1 MRHIACVLIVHSNN
15 LFPKKKNVNKPRAA
29 FRKLNSLL
37 LNNNSF
43 MLSLSDFFNGDNFH
57 LVDIMDVIGTS
68 IGIIDLIWMPFERR
82 FYFLKNVEQLLEEL
96 HVNLERLNA
105 RENDIRM
112 EINRGI
118 MNLRKKSKSEVQL
131 WFKLVEK
138 LEKEVSG
145 MQHDIGEKG
154 RYMKGCYPN
163 CYSRYKLGKFS
174 ARKIKEVNELHGKG
188 AFPNGLFADLL
199 PDSGNIMPTTVSVAT
214 TTHMKVLREIQ
225 ECLMNVDVNK
235 IGIYGMGGVG
245 KTTIM
250 MHINNQLNEAQNFD
264 YVIWAT
270 VSKTF
275 DLEKLQ
281 IDIAKAVDMDL
292 SNNKDAISRSTML
305 FQRLRGIKK
314 FILILDDLWS
324 KFSLEE
330 VGIPEPNKDNGYK
343 IVFITRL
350 MEVCRGMETHRE
362 IKVDILS
369 EEEAWNLFA
378 DKAAIDAI
386 HSPEIESLAKMI
398 STECGRLPLAIITV
412 GRAMRKIDTVRVWLN
427 ALEELKSS
435 TAEIEG
441 MEEDVFARLKF
452 SYNHLKNDRARACLL
467 YCALFPENFNIEVEE
482 LVEYWMAEGLIDE
495 VGDRENEINKG
506 HAVVKELKDAC
517 MLEGIG
523 TRWVRMHDLVRDLAI
538 RITSEIPQFKV
549 KAGLGL
555 KIFPRIWM
563 EDVERVSI
571 MENNIV
577 LLPDHPNCTTL
588 STLFLQN
595 NPLSKGIP
603 DAFFLHMHNL
613 RVLNLS
619 GTSTKVLPY
628 SLCNLQNLRALFLS
642 LCEIKN
648 LPSLSM
654 LKELRVLDLSYTSLE
669 GLPHDIGSLTNL
681 RRLDLSYTEELITFP
696 AGVIPKLSRLE
707 CLSMF
712 KSKWRWSLVSQG
724 TGNGV
729 DFEEIINSTQLS
741 NLGLS
746 FKDSNSFNSYVKSR
760 HWCELKRYHI
770 GIGDLSSFFPFCRE
784 GFSVE
789 IEGCNLIT
797 SGSSILLPDNTQQL
811 ALHSCNDIDIL
822 SNLLNFSNLAD
833 LNECYVSTCSRLEY
847 IIKAEENHFPRL
859 KRLILHKLPNLKA
872 ICHGIVGINVL
883 SRLKALHIHNC
894 NSLKSILSIG
904 MSQCL
909 QNLEEIELWNSH
921 SIEEIIEGEELE
933 GVNNTT
939 FPTLILPRLQRLY
952 LSTLPALKSISRRP
966 ISVESL
972 ESIDVWDCWN
982 LRKLP
987 FSMEK
992 LPNSLKYITGSRK
1005 WWDKLYWDEPN
1016 HKRLLQP
1023 FFKDD
1028 R

>member
-1 MRHIACVLIVHSNN
+1 MFSFLKWMETDMGLST
-15 LFPKKKNVNKPRAA
+15 LKKKIGHGH
-29 FRKLNSLL
+29 LT
-37 LNNNSF
+37 
-43 MLSLSDFFNGDNFH
+43 LSNISGFH
-57 LVDIMDVIGTS
+57 RVDIMDFVGTS
-68 IGIIDLIWMPFERR
+68 LCIIDSIWKPLERR
-82 FYFLKNVEQLLEEL
+82 FYYLKNVEQLLEEL
-96 HVNLERLNA
+96 LVNLERLNA
-105 RENDIRM
+105 RENDIKL

-118 MNLRKKSKSEVQL
+118 LNVRKKPKSEVQL
-131 WFKLVEK
+131 WLKLVEK
-138 LEKEVSG
+138 VENEVSG
-145 MQHDIGEKG
+145 MQNDIGEKG

-163 CYSRYKLGKFS
+163 CYSRYKLGKFI
-174 ARKIKEVNELHGKG
+174 ALKMKEVNELHGKG

-199 PDSGNIMPTTVSVAT
+199 LDGGNIMPTRVSVAT

-250 MHINNQLNEAQNFD
+250 MHINNQLNEAQIFD
-264 YVIWAT
+264 HIIWVT

-281 IDIAKAVDMDL
+281 DDIAKAVDMDL
-292 SNNKDAISRSTML
+292 PNDRSVTSRSTIL
-305 FQRLRGIKK
+305 FQCLRRIKR
-314 FILILDDLWS
+314 FVLVLDDLWS

-330 VGIPEPNKDNGYK
+330 VGIPEPNKDNGCK

-378 DKAAIDAI
+378 DKAGIAAIC
-386 HSPEIESLAKMI
+386 SPEIEPLAKMI
-398 STECGRLPLAIITV
+398 CGECGRLPLAIITV
-412 GRAMRKIDTVRVWLN
+412 GRAMRKIDNVRVWMN

-435 TAEIEG
+435 RAEIEG

-452 SYNHLKNDRARACLL
+452 SYSHLKNDRARACFL
-467 YCALFPENFNIEVEE
+467 YCTLFPENYNIEVEE

-495 VGDRENEINKG
+495 VGDREREINKG

-517 MLEGIG
+517 MLEGVG
-523 TRWVRMHDLVRDLAI
+523 TRCVRMHDLVRDLAI

-571 MENNIV
+571 MENNIA

-603 DAFFLHMHNL
+603 DAFFLYMHNL

-619 GTSTKVLPY
+619 GTSIELLPY
-628 SLCNLQNLRALFLS
+628 SFCNLQNLRALFLS
-642 LCEIKN
+642 FCELKE
-648 LPSLSM
+648 LPSLSI
-654 LKELRVLDLSYTSLE
+654 LKELRVLDLSYTLLE
-669 GLPHDIGSLTNL
+669 ELPHDIGSLTNL
-681 RRLDLSYTEELITFP
+681 RRLDLSYTEELNTFP
-696 AGVIPKLSRLE
+696 AGVIPKLFRLE

-724 TGNGV
+724 IGNGV
-729 DFEEIINSTQLS
+729 DFEEIFNSTQLS

-746 FKDSNSFNSYVKSR
+746 FEDSNSFNSYVKSR

-770 GIGDLSSFFPFCRE
+770 GIGQLSSFLPFSRE

-811 ALHSCNDIDIL
+811 ALQGCNDIDIL
-822 SNLLNFSNLAD
+822 SNLLNSSNMAD
-833 LNECYVSTCSRLEY
+833 LKECYISTCSRLEY
-847 IIKAEENHFPRL
+847 IIKAEENYFPSL
-859 KRLILHKLPNLKA
+859 KILILHKLPNLKA
-872 ICHGIVGINVL
+872 ICYGIAVANAL
-883 SRLKALHIHNC
+883 SRLKTLHIHNC
-894 NSLKSILSIG
+894 NSLKSILSVG
-904 MSQCL
+904 MLQCL
-909 QNLEEIELWNSH
+909 KNLEEIELWNSH
-921 SIEEIIEGEELE
+921 SVEEIIEGGELG

-939 FPTLILPRLQRLY
+939 FPTLTLPRLQRLY
-952 LSTLPALKSISRRP
+952 LSTLPELKSISKRP
-966 ISVESL
+966 IAINLL
-972 ESIDVWDCWN
+972 ESIDVWDCGK
-982 LRKLP
+982 LRNLP
-987 FSMEK
+987 FSMEN
-992 LPNSLKYITGSRK
+992 LPNFLRWITGSRK
-1005 WWDKLYWDEPN
+1005 WWDELEWDEPST
-1016 HKRLLQP
+1016 KRFLQR